1 MTYSLKKI
9 GMKDGKLKN
18 LPSPGGR
25 GLRGGGKKGDHAPS
39 PPEPCEVQGIVL
51 HPTWCRANPLP
62 LETVSQC
69 HCEGMKR
76 PKQSHNAP
84 KIKRLPRS
92 LRSLAMTSR
101 GLRHSLLRE
110 RGKRMVFISL
120 SLIPL
125 LFLALSFSIS
135 YSATK
140 TFKDEVGR
148 EAIFPFP
155 PKRIVSLA
163 PNITEILFSL
173 GLDEEIVGVSIH
185 CNFPEKA
192 KSKVRVGSYIRLDFE
207 KVTSLNPD
215 LIIATA
221 AGNTRDMVDRL
232 WKLGFPTYVIYPKN
246 FNDIL
251 KNIAHI
257 GQVVNREEEA
267 RVIIEGMRKRSQRI
281 VELTNGLPRPKV
293 FVQIGD
299 APIVTVGKGSFAD
312 DLIRLAGGENIAR
325 KEKEVYPRF
334 GMEEILKRSPEVI
347 VISSM
352 NPRGDYQKILQEWNR
367 WKTIPAVKNGRI
379 HLIDSDLLDR
389 PSPRIIDGLEVL
401 AKVLHPE
408 RFKR

>member
-1 MTYSLKKI
+1 MIYSSKKI
-9 GMKDGKLKN
+9 GIKDGKLKN
-18 LPSPGGR
+18 LPSPGER
-25 GLRGGGKKGDHAPS
+25 GSRGGGKAT
-39 PPEPCEVQGIVL
+39 
-51 HPTWCRANPLP
+51 HPHPLP
-62 LETVSQC
+62 TGRQATLSPAFAE
-69 HCEGMKR
+69 
-76 PKQSHNAP
+76 A
-84 KIKRLPRS
+84 
-92 LRSLAMTSR
+92 ASR
-101 GLRHSLLRE
+101 RQASRE
-110 RGKRMVFISL
+110 RGKSMVFISL
-120 SLIPL
+120 FLIPL
-125 LFLALSFSIS
+125 LFFVLSFSIS
-135 YSATK
+135 YSATR

-207 KVTSLNPD
+207 KITSLNPD

-232 WKLGFPTYVIYPKN
+232 GKLGFPTYVIYPKN

-257 GQVVNREEEA
+257 GQVVNREKEA
-267 RVIIEGMRKRSQRI
+267 RVIIKGMRERSQRI

-312 DLIRLAGGENIAR
+312 DVIRLAGGDNIAG

-367 WKTIPAVKNGRI
+367 WETIPAVKNGRI
-379 HLIDSDLLDR
+379 HLIDSDLIDR
-389 PSPRIIDGLEVL
+389 PSPRIIDGLEEF
-401 AKVLHPE
+401 AKILHPE
-408 RFKR
+408 KFEKRMKN